1 MIISKCKQCS
11 GLLISSSWCQYIPAA
26 DLRVVFQYN
35 GLLEADPADGGYKKV
50 LPGRLVD
57 PGKLV
62 TWTPAVYSTPAR
74 GNSESLLKLLP
85 KKGNLTSNLTFD
97 LQGESKKTGI
107 SKNFKVL

>member
-11 GLLISSSWCQYIPAA
+11 GLLISSSQCQSILAA

-62 TWTPAVYSTPAR
+62 TWTPAVYSTSAR

-85 KKGNLTSNLTFD
+85 KRGN
-97 LQGESKKTGI
+97 
-107 SKNFKVL
+107 

>member
-11 GLLISSSWCQYIPAA
+11 GLLISSSQCQSILAA

-62 TWTPAVYSTPAR
+62 TWTPAVYSTSAQVNP
-74 GNSESLLKLLP
+74 ETLLKLLP
-85 KKGNLTSNLTFD
+85 KRGN
-97 LQGESKKTGI
+97 
-107 SKNFKVL
+107 